1 MSDGTSLTDNQI
13 VDDLHSIF
21 HFRLR
26 EIEFELLFESMIVE
40 NFIIGDIPN
49 DQIGLIVGE
58 EIRIDSIESVA
69 TILEQRLNLVA
80 TLSDNQG

>member
-1 MSDGTSLTDNQI
+1 MSHGTLLTDNQI
-13 VDDLHSIF
+13 VDDLYSIF

-26 EIEFELLFESMIVE
+26 EIEFEFLFESMIVE
-40 NFIIGDIPN
+40 DFIIGDISN

-58 EIRIDSIESVA
+58 EIRIDSIESIS
-69 TILEQRLNLVA
+69 TILEKRLNLVA